1 MKVTSL
7 EISNFRGIRQ
17 ARFAFHKRLNVFAG
31 AHGSGKTSLLT
42 CLAMLLSRLT
52 VPIAAPTR
60 FGRRFAREDIA
71 HGADAAWATVCVEFP
86 DCSRTDRSCTWTAGR
101 SLHSEK
107 HSLSRLEEV
116 RRLSAEISR
125 RLDADQGASVP
136 LVCLYAQSRDVESVP
151 LGIRRGQPRPDQV
164 EALEKSLSERRAG
177 EVEKEL
183 ARMAALITDEDFDEM
198 RRSAQALAHKTGNI
212 PALLKVNAVL
222 TMLGEKQA
230 DLVSIPACNGQGRSR
245 QEECPDA

>member
-31 AHGSGKTSLLT
+31 ANGSGKTSLLT

-86 DCSRTDRSCTWTAGR
+86 DCSRTTEAVHGR
-101 SLHSEK
+101 
-107 HSLSRLEEV
+107 
-116 RRLSAEISR
+116 
-125 RLDADQGASVP
+125 
-136 LVCLYAQSRDVESVP
+136 
-151 LGIRRGQPRPDQV
+151 
-164 EALEKSLSERRAG
+164 
-177 EVEKEL
+177 
-183 ARMAALITDEDFDEM
+183 
-198 RRSAQALAHKTGNI
+198 
-212 PALLKVNAVL
+212 
-222 TMLGEKQA
+222 QA
-230 DLVSIPACNGQGRSR
+230 DLCTVKSTP
-245 QEECPDA
+245 CPDWKR